1 MYDNR
6 YDIKDRKVT
15 NYFNELEHTN
25 LTLEQQ
31 EAYSKIIDEMCSRFK
46 NKEITEWEFRC
57 NAMNLISEIAA
68 KEYAQGFAEV
78 KPLRVTL
85 TPEMLDNMKEFYST
99 YAEIK
104 PLLEERDKD
113 GNIIKERYNR
123 RS

>member
-1 MYDNR
+1 MHDNR

-25 LTLEQQ
+25 LTIEQQ
-31 EAYSKIIDEMCSRFK
+31 ESYSKIIDEMCSRFK

-57 NAMNLISEIAA
+57 NAMNLISEISA
-68 KEYAQGFAEV
+68 KEYAQGLAEV

-85 TPEMLDNMKEFYST
+85 TPEMLDNMKEFYNT